1 MKLYKLK
8 IYLLKEFLKRKRLHS
23 NRLKFLSE
31 LTNYTAIVLGPKLST
46 NKLKNVQIVP
56 LDRQT
61 AVAII
66 VTDTGHVQSKT
77 ITVPE
82 SVDLS
87 DLEKMVNILN
97 EKLSGVPMEELHNK
111 IFKEIVTVL
120 RGYVHNYDSAI
131 KMLDGTFQVPLS
143 EKIYFGGKA
152 NMLSQPEFHDIHKVR
167 SLLTMIDNEAE
178 FYDILRHKQVG
189 IQVKIGRENSATAME
204 DCSLISATY
213 SIGEEQLGTIAIL
226 GPTRMQ
232 YSRVISLLQL
242 FTRQFTDGLKK

>member
-1 MKLYKLK
+1 
-8 IYLLKEFLKRKRLHS
+8 
-23 NRLKFLSE
+23 
-31 LTNYTAIVLGPKLST
+31 
-46 NKLKNVQIVP
+46 
-56 LDRQT
+56 
-61 AVAII
+61 
-66 VTDTGHVQSKT
+66 
-77 ITVPE
+77 
-82 SVDLS
+82 
-87 DLEKMVNILN
+87 
-97 EKLSGVPMEELHNK
+97 
-111 IFKEIVTVL
+111 
-120 RGYVHNYDSAI
+120 
-131 KMLDGTFQVPLS
+131 MLDGTFQVPLS

-242 FTRQFTDGLKK
+242 LRDNLQMDLKSK